1 MLENLKEIKSAV
13 TIIQDG
19 LFTIASGLQGANAT
33 QVQAEI
39 VGLNMNKNPLSK
51 DPSNAVNNDE
61 QPENDPDHI
70 EVVTIETINENDLS
84 TTSIDELV
92 PELPTSGPNLNS
104 FVQTIQQK

>member
-33 QVQAEI
+33 QAEI
-39 VGLNMNKNPLSK
+39 VGLNMNKSPLSK
-51 DPSNAVNNDE
+51 VPNNIVDNDE